1 MSDYEDSEGTG
12 TLTLTTVPEGSTI
25 PAFAG
30 FLFNGVKGLYCLE
43 KTDPAADWT
52 SNKLVGTASAALT
65 GYDSSTATDPIYVL
79 ASLDENTVGFK
90 KFSGSSI
97 DQYKAY
103 LQFGTTTSARAFRF
117 SFGDATAIQSL
128 TIGNGCKQ
136 LPATVYSLDGRQL
149 PALQKGLNIVRTG
162 NGSIRKIIVK

>member
-1 MSDYEDSEGTG
+1 M
-12 TLTLTTVPEGSTI
+12 
-25 PAFAG
+25 
-30 FLFNGVKGLYCLE
+30 
-43 KTDPAADWT
+43 
-52 SNKLVGTASAALT
+52 
-65 GYDSSTATDPIYVL
+65 L

-103 LQFGTTTSARAFRF
+103 LQLGTTTSARAFRF
-117 SFGDATAIQSL
+117 FFGDATAIQSL
-128 TIGNGCKQ
+128 TIGNGWQQ